1 MKKGLFIVFEGPDR
15 SGKSTQVRLLS
26 DWLIKNRLKPVLT
39 REPGGARISEAIRDI
54 LLDAKNKI
62 SPLTELLLYEAAR
75 AQHTADII
83 LPALKAG
90 KTVISDR
97 FTMATTAYQGYGRK
111 LDLKIV
117 ETLNRIAT
125 AGLKPDLT
133 IVFTMPDNEFFRR
146 GKNLKSD
153 RMERQDTA
161 FRLRVN
167 KAYSVLAARRDSFR
181 VDATGSV
188 RDIHAAITSKLSAK
202 FNIIHSTFTRL
213 P

>member
-26 DWLIKNRLKPVLT
+26 AWLKKKGRGTVLT
-39 REPGGARISEAIRDI
+39 REPGGAGISEAIREI
-54 LLDAKNKI
+54 LLDPENKI

-75 AQHTADII
+75 AQHTSDVI

-111 LDLKIV
+111 LDLKMV

-125 AGLKPDLT
+125 SGLKPDLT
-133 IVFTMPDNEFFRR
+133 AVFTMPDSEFFKR
-146 GKNLKSD
+146 GKELKSD
-153 RMERQDTA
+153 RMERADTA

-167 KAYSVLAARRDSFR
+167 KAYAVLAGRPGSFR
-181 VDATGSV
+181 VDAARTV
-188 RDIHAAITSKLSAK
+188 EEIHSAITAKLAAK
-202 FNIIHSTFTRL
+202 FNL
-213 P
+213 

>member
-26 DWLIKNRLKPVLT
+26 DWLIKNRLKTVLT
-39 REPGGARISEAIRDI
+39 REPGGARISEAIRNI
-54 LLDAKNKI
+54 LLDPKNKI

-111 LDLKIV
+111 LDLKTV
-117 ETLNRIAT
+117 EALNRIAT
-125 AGLKPDLT
+125 AGIKPDLT
-133 IVFTMPDNEFFRR
+133 VVFTMPDSEFFKR

-167 KAYSVLAARRDSFR
+167 KAYAVLAGRPGSFR
-181 VDATGSV
+181 VDATGTV
-188 RDIHAAITSKLSAK
+188 EDIHAAITSKLAAK
-202 FNIIHSTFTRL
+202 FNIK
-213 P
+213 

>member
-1 MKKGLFIVFEGPDR
+1 MFEGPDR

-26 DWLIKNRLKPVLT
+26 AWLEGKGLKTVLT
-39 REPGGARISEAIRDI
+39 REPGGARISEAIREI
-54 LLDAKNKI
+54 LLDPGNNI

-90 KTVISDR
+90 RIVISDR
-97 FTMATTAYQGYGRK
+97 FTMASTAYQGYGRK
-111 LDLKIV
+111 LDLKMV
-117 ETLNRIAT
+117 EALNRTAT

-133 IVFTMPDNEFFRR
+133 VVFTMPDNEFFKR

-167 KAYSVLAARRDSFR
+167 KAYSVLAARPGSFK
-181 VDATGSV
+181 VDAARTV
-188 RDIHAAITSKLSAK
+188 EKIHAAITAKLAAK
-202 FNIIHSTFTRL
+202 FRINSNERQRKATERKRK
-213 P
+213 

>member
-26 DWLIKNRLKPVLT
+26 DWLIKNRLKTVLT
-39 REPGGARISEAIRDI
+39 REPGGARISEAIRNI
-54 LLDAKNKI
+54 LLDPKNKI

-111 LDLKIV
+111 LNLKMI
-117 ETLNRIAT
+117 ETLNTIAT

-133 IVFTMPDNEFFRR
+133 IVFTMPDSEFFER
-146 GKNLKSD
+146 GKKLRSD

-167 KAYSVLAARRDSFR
+167 KAYAVLAMRPGSFR
-181 VDATGSV
+181 VDATGTMEK
-188 RDIHAAITSKLSAK
+188 IHAAITA
-202 FNIIHSTFTRL
+202 RL
-213 P
+213 AAEFGIK